1 MKLSYIK
8 LLIYISCLRPVFYFV
23 SPLFSRVSD
32 FAILVLTFNKDFKV
46 CKSVM
51 PLINIQ
57 ILYFAIIIASFL
69 NFIIVNG
76 NLNPKDLFEF
86 LRPIFWIMAL
96 LLGAN
101 AARLMTRDE
110 LLRIFFLIGLIN
122 SLFGIFM
129 LLFPKAMYPVYFI
142 YNVPNLYFHGRPGG
156 LAYTHTEFVAI
167 NALAILCMFMSNR
180 ISRWYLLILLPAS
193 FVSMSKGGIL
203 LLFVFFVVSYTVHRL
218 KSIVA
223 IFSCVGAML
232 IIYWTQFVNFAT
244 TQFPYLYWGFYQV
257 YVVLSTGTTNDGS
270 VGPRFQ
276 DWLIAINYKIS
287 DLAYFIGNSPMRNF
301 PELSYIESTMPNIIF
316 RFGYLGLVVFYG
328 MYILIGFLVSR
339 RDRTYVIPFIIALTV
354 ADMTAN
360 FSESIKFL
368 FLAGILF
375 GALCEFARR
384 NKHER

>member
-1 MKLSYIK
+1 LKLSYTK
-8 LLIYISCLRPVFYFV
+8 FLIYFSCLRPVFYFV
-23 SPLFSRVSD
+23 SPLVSRASD
-32 FAILVLTFNKDFKV
+32 FVILVFTYNKDFKV

-57 ILYFAIIIASFL
+57 ILYFSIMILSFL
-69 NFIIVNG
+69 NFVIVNG
-76 NLNPKDLFEF
+76 NFNPKDLFEF

-101 AARLMTRDE
+101 AARLIPREE

-122 SLFGIFM
+122 SLFGILM
-129 LLFPKAMYPVYFI
+129 LMFPKMMYPVYFI

-167 NALAILCMFMSNR
+167 NALAILCILLSKS
-180 ISRWYLLILLPAS
+180 ISRWYLIILLPAS

-203 LLFVFFVVSYTVHRL
+203 LLFVFVAVSWIVSSL
-218 KSIVA
+218 KSVVV
-223 IFSCVGAML
+223 IFSCMGAM
-232 IIYWTQFVNFAT
+232 IILFWTQFVHLAT
-244 TQFPYLYWGFYQV
+244 TYFPYLYWGFYQV
-257 YVVLSTGTTNDGS
+257 YVVLTTGSTNDGS

-276 DWLIAINYKIS
+276 DWLIGINYKIS
-287 DLAYFIGNSPMRNF
+287 DLAYFVGNSPMRNF
-301 PELSYIESTMPNIIF
+301 PEISYIESTMPNIIF

-339 RDRTYVIPFIIALTV
+339 RDRTYVIPFLIAVTV

-360 FSESIKFL
+360 FSESVKFL
-368 FLAGILF
+368 FLAGIVF
-375 GALCEFARR
+375 GAMCEFARR
-384 NKHER
+384 NEHGR